1 MTHAVCVLT
10 KFCSWNPKCKG
21 KFLRKKNVKKDKIRL
36 HFFPWKDTRHT
47 THSLLLLLKN
57 VFFCCSNCYS
67 IRSLERDCFQE
78 RRHPQVV
85 LFVCVLCLLIDHPRE
100 FCSFL
105 SPLFVT
111 RHFFHKRM
119 RLRARAKP
127 DDVFI
132 PLAMKH
138 HPPWK
143 LLLFPPFVE
152 KSE

>member
-1 MTHAVCVLT
+1 VYLQNFVHGTLNVRAN
-10 KFCSWNPKCKG
+10 FWG
-21 KFLRKKNVKKDKIRL
+21 KKNVKKDKIRL

-111 RHFFHKRM
+111 RHFFQNGCG
-119 RLRARAKP
+119 RARARNRTTSSSLS
-127 DDVFI
+127 
-132 PLAMKH
+132 PLNTARRESFFCS
-138 HPPWK
+138 
-143 LLLFPPFVE
+143 LLSSKRE
-152 KSE
+152 